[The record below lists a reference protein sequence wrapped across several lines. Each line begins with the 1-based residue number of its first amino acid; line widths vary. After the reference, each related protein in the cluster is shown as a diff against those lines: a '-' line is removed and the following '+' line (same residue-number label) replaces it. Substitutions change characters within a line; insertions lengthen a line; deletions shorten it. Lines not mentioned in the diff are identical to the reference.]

1 MWTYTTLV
9 RKNSIQGSVDCRTMC
24 EFIKVSLKFCWSLII
39 DIKILWSVS
48 GLLNVKDILGS
59 NYKSFLISHL
69 WRVLS
74 FGFHLL
80 VLRYKGRILT
90 AVTYNHDNN

>member
-1 MWTYTTLV
+1 
-9 RKNSIQGSVDCRTMC
+9 MC
-24 EFIKVSLKFCWSLII
+24 EFIKVSLKFCWCLII

-59 NYKSFLISHL
+59 NYKSFLISLDSHL

-74 FGFHLL
+74 FGFHLS
-80 VLRYKGRILT
+80 VLLTRVRIT
-90 AVTYNHDNN
+90 CHRTYFGQCGKLPIHDNSNAV